1 MIKILKKT
9 CESYKFSDWPEK
21 LIDALWAYRTSIR
34 TPTRQTPYALT
45 FGMEAVLPYEIFLP
59 SLRVQLD
66 QEMSEREHRESLLA
80 QLELLHEKRLKAAEH
95 TQVYQKRLSK
105 FYKKKVIKRKFK
117 ISDMVV
123 KRKMIKPGG
132 PASKF
137 QPNWEGP
144 FVVKEAY
151 PGNAYKLIN
160 TDGDELSHPWNV
172 LYLKKFYP

>member
-1 MIKILKKT
+1 MR
-9 CESYKFSDWPEK
+9 F
-21 LIDALWAYRTSIR
+21 
-34 TPTRQTPYALT
+34 
-45 FGMEAVLPYEIFLP
+45 FLP

-66 QEMSEREHRESLLA
+66 QEVSESEHRKSLLA
-80 QLELLHEKRLKAAEH
+80 QLELLDERRLRAAKH

-105 FYKKKVIKRKFK
+105 FHQKKVIERKFK
-117 ISDMVV
+117 IGDMVV

-160 TDGDELSHPWNV
+160 ADWDELGHPWNG
-172 LYLKKFYP
+172 LYLKKFNP